1 MNIPSYMSG
10 TIFAKAHKALRQ
22 AVRGCLN
29 QHGLTP
35 TDWNFLGA
43 VLNAPDGIRL
53 VKLADHLGVKA
64 PLVTAIA
71 NRLIA
76 QGLVQRIP
84 HHTDR
89 RAKLLVITPEGKR
102 FVDRV
107 ERDMDG
113 ALKQLM
119 TGVSVDD
126 LTAYQRVL
134 DTIIINS
141 TKTKG

>member
-1 MNIPSYMSG
+1 
-10 TIFAKAHKALRQ
+10 
-22 AVRGCLN
+22 GCLD
-29 QHGLTP
+29 QHEVTP

-71 NRLIA
+71 NRLMSR
-76 QGLVQRIP
+76 GLIKRIP

-102 FVDRV
+102 FVDSV
-107 ERDMDG
+107 EHDMEN
-113 ALKQLM
+113 ALQRL
-119 TGVSVDD
+119 TLGLSVDD

-134 DTIIINS
+134 DTIIANAKR
-141 TKTKG
+141 TND